1 MRFVSVFWELRR
13 GRVFAMRLCCR
24 TTPSQ
29 TSFRYSNGKTM
40 VRFAIAVLA
49 LTGTPLTGLMGQ
61 ERDLPPTCTVLR
73 IIDGDTF
80 ECNIGGIK
88 QSIRLLGIDT
98 PEPGQRPHGAKAT
111 AALRK
116 LLRLKSKVMLE
127 LDVRER
133 DSRGRLL
140 AYVWRPRDGM
150 MVNVE
155 LVAQGFALVLVEP
168 PNVLHADTL
177 RSAART
183 AQRLRRGLWATSAF

>member
-1 MRFVSVFWELRR
+1 
-13 GRVFAMRLCCR
+13 
-24 TTPSQ
+24 
-29 TSFRYSNGKTM
+29 M
-40 VRFAIAVLA
+40 VRSAFAVLT
-49 LTGTPLTGLMGQ
+49 LTLAPFASLRGQ

-80 ECNIGGIK
+80 ECRIGGIK
-88 QSIRLLGIDT
+88 QSVRLLGIDT

-111 AALRK
+111 AALKR

-150 MVNVE
+150 MVNLE
-155 LVAQGFALVLVEP
+155 LVEQGFALVLVEP

-177 RSAART
+177 RAAART
-183 AQRLRRGLWATSAF
+183 AQRLRRGLWATSAFECTPVDFRMKKCT